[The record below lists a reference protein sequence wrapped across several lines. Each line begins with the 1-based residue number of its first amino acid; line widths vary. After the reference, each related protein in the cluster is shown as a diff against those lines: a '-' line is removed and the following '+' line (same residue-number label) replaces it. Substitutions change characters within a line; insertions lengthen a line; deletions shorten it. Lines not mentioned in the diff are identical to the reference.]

1 MPKHLELFTDGGAIK
16 INNEYY
22 GSCSFEVKYK
32 KQYFTFSDPVAKG
45 TNNFYELKAIRDGLR
60 FVVTNWKQKDLK
72 SIDVWIISDSQY
84 SISCITEW
92 FDNWYEKNGK
102 YYTRSGKE
110 VSNIELILEIR
121 DILTMI
127 PKYKFLKI
135 RSHISHDIE
144 KTYIEFKEKNNI
156 DISFTDY
163 LLLVKFNENCDAR
176 ITKAFN
182 IKRRNIANSLGVDII

>member
-1 MPKHLELFTDGGAIK
+1 
-16 INNEYY
+16 
-22 GSCSFEVKYK
+22 
-32 KQYFTFSDPVAKG
+32 
-45 TNNFYELKAIRDGLR
+45 
-60 FVVTNWKQKDLK
+60 
-72 SIDVWIISDSQY
+72 
-84 SISCITEW
+84 
-92 FDNWYEKNGK
+92 
-102 YYTRSGKE
+102 
-110 VSNIELILEIR
+110 
-121 DILTMI
+121 MI